1 MARPTQNDV
10 HVNGPLSNISVA
22 YRNESWIADQVFPIV
37 GVEKRSDVYFTF
49 GKSAWFRD
57 EAQKRSPGTR
67 AQRGEY
73 DISTASYLCVNYALA
88 TPVPDEVR
96 DNADNPLE
104 PSVTAVE
111 YVTNGLM
118 LGMEIRVADLVMNE
132 NNWAYS
138 SSPTTQW
145 SSDTSDPEKDIDN
158 AINGV
163 VSSIGRMPNTM
174 VMSWDVWRRLKT
186 HANML
191 DRLKYTRP
199 GGVLQASD
207 LASWFDIPK
216 ILISHGIKETAQE
229 GGTSSIEYIWKDDL
243 WVGYVPESA
252 QLMSPASGYVLSW
265 GSRTAS
271 EFREDQEKQDIFEV
285 AEYTDEVIT
294 ASDAGGIVYNAV

>member
-1 MARPTQNDV
+1 MPRPTQNDV
-10 HVNGPLSNISVA
+10 HVNGPLSNISIA

-37 GVEKRSDVYFTF
+37 PVENRSDVYFKF

-73 DISTASYLCVNYALA
+73 DLDTASYMCLNYALA
-88 TPVPDEVR
+88 HPVPDEVR

-111 YVTNGLM
+111 YVTNGLY
-118 LGMEIRVADLVMNE
+118 LGMEIRVANLVMGAT
-132 NNWAYS
+132 NWAYS
-138 SSPTTQW
+138 SCPTTQW
-145 SSDTSDPEKDIDN
+145 TDDASDPEKDIDN
-158 AINGV
+158 AINGI
-163 VSSIGRMPNTM
+163 VSTIGRMPNTM

-191 DRLKYTRP
+191 ERLKYTRP
-199 GGVLQASD
+199 GGVLTVAD
-207 LASWFDIPK
+207 LRDWFDIPK
-216 ILISHGIKETAQE
+216 ILVSHGIKDAAQE
-229 GGTSSIEYIWKDDL
+229 GASASFSYIWGDGV
-243 WVGYVPESA
+243 WIGYVPQTA
-252 QLMSPASGYVLSW
+252 RLMEPAAGYVMSW

-271 EFREDQEKQDIFEV
+271 EYREDQEKQDVFEV

-294 ASDAGGIVYNAV
+294 ASDAGAIIPDAV